1 MTVKVTVLKD
11 GTIER
16 DADGNILDASS
27 SVTLVR
33 TPEANVIV
41 DTAMPHDA
49 NEILE
54 GLQSHGLDTEDVDII
69 VNTHCH
75 HDHTGCNSL
84 FGRAQ
89 VVVHRR
95 EGVPRCAPERG
106 RRVDMD
112 TQLLPGVRVVMTPG
126 HTRGSISV
134 AADTPE
140 GTWVM
145 AGDALPTADNYIA
158 WVPPGVNYDLEVA
171 LTSMKHIVDMAWMI
185 VPGHGAPFLKEGELP
200 QSVMELFY

>member
-1 MTVKVTVLKD
+1 MTVEVIVLKD
-11 GTIER
+11 GTIDR
-16 DADGNILDASS
+16 DPDGTILDASS

-49 NEILE
+49 PEILE
-54 GLQSHGLDTEDVDII
+54 GLNGHGLDTEDVDLI

-84 FGRAQ
+84 FGRAE
-89 VVVHRR
+89 VLIHKG
-95 EGVPRCAPERG
+95 EGSPRCAPGKG
-106 RRVDMD
+106 RKVEMD
-112 TQLLPGVRVVMTPG
+112 TELYPGIMVILTPG

-134 AADTPE
+134 AAETPE

-145 AGDALPTADNYIA
+145 AGDALPTADNYVA
-158 WVPPGVNYDLEVA
+158 WVPPGINYDPEVA
-171 LTSMKHIVDMAWMI
+171 LVSMKRIVDLAWMI
-185 VPGHGAPFLKEGELP
+185 VPGHGAPFRKEGELP
-200 QSVMELFY
+200 ESVMQLFY